1 MIKKELF
8 LLFGI
13 RKTTLKHISTF
24 GSSSY
29 QISDLQLLR
38 NSDDDAA
45 IAKLLANCLI
55 MQLDADEAVTESGR
69 ARLYIV
75 VRGALSVATDT
86 RTGMADGT
94 VSKILPG
101 ESVGEQ
107 SVLDDAAN
115 LDAIT
120 ALETASCW

>member
-1 MIKKELF
+1 MKQ
-8 LLFGI
+8 
-13 RKTTLKHISTF
+13 ISTF
-24 GSSSY
+24 GASSY

-45 IAKLLANCLI
+45 IAGLLAHCPI
-55 MQLDADEAVTESGR
+55 MRLEADEAVAESSR

-75 VRGALSVATDT
+75 LRGALSVATDT

-94 VSKILPG
+94 ISKILPG

-107 SVLDDAAN
+107 SVLDEEAN
-115 LDAIT
+115 LAHHRAGTERSAGDRGRAGV
-120 ALETASCW
+120 AADR